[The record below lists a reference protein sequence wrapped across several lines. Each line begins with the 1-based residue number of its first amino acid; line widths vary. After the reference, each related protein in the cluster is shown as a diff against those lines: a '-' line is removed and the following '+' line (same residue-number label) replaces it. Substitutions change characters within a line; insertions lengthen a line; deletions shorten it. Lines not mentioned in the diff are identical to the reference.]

1 MINILFSG
9 NGKVFDGVL
18 TCILSILKRTKT
30 IEPFCIYVYTMDVT
44 RIKPEYTPISG
55 EMIEFLDG
63 VAKEYNAKNQVLRVD
78 VTDLYEQYLQNVRM
92 KMRIVRR
99 THCFAFSQIWFRGCR
114 INCYIW
120 MWIFCSSMI

>member
-30 IEPFCIYVYTMDVT
+30 IEPFCIYVYTMYVT

-55 EMIEFLDG
+55 EMIEFMDG

-78 VTDLYEQYLQNVRM
+78 VTDLYEQY
-92 KMRIVRR
+92 
-99 THCFAFSQIWFRGCR
+99 FAKCPNEDAYCSP
-114 INCYIW
+114 YI
-120 MWIFCSSMI
+120 